1 MRTNKIVATA
11 ASVAAILAMA
21 GAPAAMAAPA
31 DNANITLKAAPGN
44 TLVGH
49 TFTFYKLANYGDL
62 STDTGKTKVTGFSA
76 TAPDEKAEAWAKKAI
91 DAYNNEDKNAAND
104 VKIPTAYD
112 ASGAIV
118 NLAGATNSAKLTG
131 VVKHLAA
138 DTTGMTAAATVTP
151 TPDQKTT
158 LSANLPEGVYLI
170 VDSEGMPL
178 LAGTQANVGGKLLN
192 VTSHDGDTNAI
203 DVAHTV
209 TIKSKIASVDKK
221 VSDEANKA
229 GDAADK
235 DHTAVT
241 VGATYNFQA
250 DTTVPSNRT
259 GAFNSYT
266 LKDAPEGMEIVK
278 GSVSV
283 SVKNSGDAYTPVAL
297 DSSSIRYEGNDVPA
311 HGFLIDGA
319 NLLAQHADKQIRITY
334 KAKITGKAAPGSVDL
349 GHNTITASVV
359 GKDGSV
365 KTDGGSDV
373 VNVKTA
379 RFTLHKTNVQTTAH
393 SGHAKLNGAKFIISH
408 ANGDAAG
415 TGMVFDKATG
425 QWSDATEGK
434 DATVFTTGDANGDGT
449 LSDAENK
456 APTAGTIDFDGLGV
470 GEYIVTET
478 QAPEG
483 YLTGNDD
490 RPSFKVTVAAVE
502 DGTPTLSFKGLGKN
516 AGLVLDN
523 GTGAEAPNKTGAN
536 GSITV
541 ENAAKFSELPSAGEL
556 AKTGAVVGF
565 SVILVAAGAG
575 LYMMAKRRE
584 SNADMAGAQAA

>member
-118 NLAGATNSAKLTG
+118 NLAGVANSAKLTG

-278 GSVSV
+278 NSVKV
-283 SVKNSGDAYTPVAL
+283 SVKNGAGYTPVTL
-297 DSSSIRYEGNDVPA
+297 DAASIKYEGAGVPA
-311 HGFLIDGA
+311 NGFVIDGA
-319 NLLAQHADKQIRITY
+319 KLLENHADKQIRITY
-334 KAKITGKAAPGSVDL
+334 EAKITGKAAPGSVDL

-434 DATVFTTGDANGDGT
+434 DATVFTTGDADGDGT

-456 APTAGTIDFDGLGV
+456 APTAGTIDFEGLGV

-483 YLTGNDD
+483 YLTGADD
-490 RPSFKVTVAAVE
+490 RPSFKVTVTAAE
-502 DGTPTLSFKGLGKN
+502 DGTPSLSFKGLGKN

-523 GTGAEAPNKTGAN
+523 GTGDEAPNKTGAN

-565 SVILVAAGAG
+565 SIVLVAAGAG

>member
-91 DAYNNEDKNAAND
+91 DAYNNEDKNGAND

-118 NLAGATNSAKLTG
+118 NLAGVANSAKLTG

-138 DTTGMTAAATVTP
+138 DTTGMTAAATVK
-151 TPDQKTT
+151 PDAAQKDALTVT
-158 LSANLPEGVYLI
+158 VPEGVYLI

-192 VTSHDGDTNAI
+192 VTSRDGATDAI

-221 VSDEANKA
+221 VSDVANKA
-229 GDAADK
+229 DDAADK

-259 GAFNSYT
+259 GAFKSYT
-266 LKDAPEGMEIVK
+266 LTDAPEGMEIVK

-297 DSSSIRYEGNDVPA
+297 DSSSIKYEGAGVPA
-311 HGFLIDGA
+311 NGFVIDGA
-319 NLLAQHADKQIRITY
+319 KLLEQHADKQIRITY

-359 GKDGSV
+359 GKDDSE
-365 KTDGGSDV
+365 TTAGGTDV

-434 DATVFTTGDANGDGT
+434 DATVFTTGDADGDGA

-456 APTAGTIDFDGLGV
+456 APTAGTIDFEGLGV

-478 QAPEG
+478 KAPEG
-483 YLTGNDD
+483 YLTGADD
-490 RPSFKVTVAAVE
+490 RPSFKVTVTADK

-523 GTGAEAPNKTGAN
+523 GTGAEAPNQTGMA

-565 SVILVAAGAG
+565 SIVLVAAGAG

>member
-118 NLAGATNSAKLTG
+118 NLAGAANSTKLTG

-138 DTTGMTAAATVTP
+138 DTTGMTAAATVK
-151 TPDQKTT
+151 PDAAQKDALTVT
-158 LSANLPEGVYLI
+158 VPEGVYLI

-192 VTSHDGDTNAI
+192 VTSRDGATDAI

-221 VSDEANKA
+221 VSDVANKA
-229 GDAADK
+229 DDAADK

-259 GAFNSYT
+259 GAFKSYT
-266 LKDAPEGMEIVK
+266 LTDAPEGMEIVK

-297 DSSSIRYEGNDVPA
+297 DSSSIKYEGAGVPA
-311 HGFLIDGA
+311 NGFVIDGA
-319 NLLAQHADKQIRITY
+319 KLLEQHADKQIRITY

-359 GKDGSV
+359 GKDDSE
-365 KTDGGSDV
+365 TTAGGTDV

-456 APTAGTIDFDGLGV
+456 APTAGTIDFEGLGV

-502 DGTPTLSFKGLGKN
+502 DGTPSLSFKGLGKN

>member
-76 TAPDEKAEAWAKKAI
+76 TAPDSNTAAWAKKAI

-118 NLAGATNSAKLTG
+118 NLAGAANSAKLTG

-138 DTTGMTAAATVTP
+138 DTTGMTAAATVK
-151 TPDQKTT
+151 PDAAQKDALTVT
-158 LSANLPEGVYLI
+158 VPEGVYLI

-192 VTSHDGDTNAI
+192 VTSRDGATDAI

-221 VSDEANKA
+221 VSDVANKA
-229 GDAADK
+229 DDAADK

-259 GAFNSYT
+259 GAFKSYT
-266 LKDAPEGMEIVK
+266 LTDAPEGMEIVK

-297 DSSSIRYEGNDVPA
+297 DSSSIKYEGAGVPA
-311 HGFLIDGA
+311 NGFVIDGA
-319 NLLAQHADKQIRITY
+319 KLLEQHADKQIRITY

-359 GKDGSV
+359 GKDDSE
-365 KTDGGSDV
+365 TTAGGTDV

-449 LSDAENK
+449 LSDDENK
-456 APTAGTIDFDGLGV
+456 NPTGVINFEGLGV

-478 QAPEG
+478 KAPEG
-483 YLTGNDD
+483 YLTGADD
-490 RPSFKVTVAAVE
+490 RPSFKVTVTAAK

-523 GTGAEAPNKTGAN
+523 GTGDEAPNKTGAN

-565 SVILVAAGAG
+565 SIVLVAAGAG

>member
-118 NLAGATNSAKLTG
+118 NLAGAANSAKLTG

-434 DATVFTTGDANGDGT
+434 DATVFTTGDADGDGT

-456 APTAGTIDFDGLGV
+456 APTAGTIDFEGLGV

-483 YLTGNDD
+483 YLTGADD
-490 RPSFKVTVAAVE
+490 RPSFKVTVTAVE
-502 DGTPTLSFKGLGKN
+502 DGTPSLSFKGLGKN

-523 GTGAEAPNKTGAN
+523 GTGDEAPNKTGAN

-565 SVILVAAGAG
+565 SIVLVAAGAG

>member
-76 TAPDEKAEAWAKKAI
+76 TAPDEKAAAWAKKAI

-118 NLAGATNSAKLTG
+118 NLAGAANSAKLTG

-192 VTSHDGDTNAI
+192 VTSRDGDTNAI
-203 DVAHTV
+203 DVSHTV

-221 VSDEANKA
+221 ISDEANKA

-259 GAFNSYT
+259 GAFKSYT
-266 LKDAPEGMEIVK
+266 LTDAPEGMEIVK

-297 DSSSIRYEGNDVPA
+297 DSSSIKYEGAGVPA
-311 HGFLIDGA
+311 NGFVIDGA
-319 NLLAQHADKQIRITY
+319 KLLEQHADKQIRITY

-359 GKDGSV
+359 GKDDSE
-365 KTDGGSDV
+365 TTAGGTDV

-456 APTAGTIDFDGLGV
+456 APTAGTIDFEGLGV

-483 YLTGNDD
+483 YLTGADD
-490 RPSFKVTVAAVE
+490 RPSFKVTVTADK

-516 AGLVLDN
+516 AGLVLTN
-523 GTGAEAPNKTGAN
+523 GTGAEAPNKTGMA

-565 SVILVAAGAG
+565 SIVLVAAGAG

>member
-21 GAPAAMAAPA
+21 GAPAAMAAPT
-31 DNANITLKAAPGN
+31 DDMDITLKAAPGN

-49 TFTFYKLANYGDL
+49 TFKFYKLANYGDL

-118 NLAGATNSAKLTG
+118 NLAGAANSTKLTG

-138 DTTGMTAAATVTP
+138 DTTGMTAVKTVIP
-151 TPDQKTT
+151 VPGQNS
-158 LSANLPEGVYLI
+158 LVNVEVPEGVYLI

-434 DATVFTTGDANGDGT
+434 DATVFTTGDADGDGT

-456 APTAGTIDFDGLGV
+456 APTAGTIDFEGLGV

-483 YLTGNDD
+483 YLTGADD
-490 RPSFKVTVAAVE
+490 RPSFKVTVTADK

-523 GTGAEAPNKTGAN
+523 GTGAEAPNKTGMA

-565 SVILVAAGAG
+565 SIVLVAAGAG